1 VIDAAARSIRR
12 DKDVDSALDRIER
25 LLEKPPSRPLACGVG
40 TAVLG
45 EPERARDGDHDR
57 IDRAFEPPIPPRG
70 SHLILDVASPRA
82 RRFLI
87 AFGVASA
94 IGIGAV
100 ILPGR
105 VGIPMLVIWEKGVSM
120 PRGLYVYDH
129 PPPAS
134 IGEVIVLREAPNW
147 GRPYLMKRVV
157 GAGGD
162 RYCWKPEVRKHR
174 LGRAWMPGPSPQAV
188 ALGIKVWAGCRQLR
202 ADEVVGYGNHPDS
215 YDSRYFGPV
224 TQNRI
229 AGIYRLVLPLSW
241 PGSSTP

>member
-1 VIDAAARSIRR
+1 VASARS
-12 DKDVDSALDRIER
+12 
-25 LLEKPPSRPLACGVG
+25 
-40 TAVLG
+40 
-45 EPERARDGDHDR
+45 
-57 IDRAFEPPIPPRG
+57 
-70 SHLILDVASPRA
+70 

-87 AFGVASA
+87 AFSVASA
-94 IGIGAV
+94 IGLGAV

-105 VGIPMLVIWEKGVSM
+105 LGIPMLVIWEKGVSM

-134 IGEVIVLREAPNW
+134 IGEVIVLRDAPNW

-157 GAGGD
+157 GTGGD
-162 RYCWKPEVRKHR
+162 CYCWKPEVRKHR
-174 LGRAWMPGPSPQAV
+174 LGGAWMPGPSPQAV
-188 ALGIKVWAGCRQLR
+188 ALGIEAWPGCRRLR